1 MHSSPDCS
9 PSYCSAQDLS
19 RAMPAQTLIWLSADD
34 EAASAPN
41 EAVIAQAL
49 GSAHELIDAHL
60 RARYALPL
68 PHVPPLLRE
77 LAVNLARHWLYA
89 RRPEGNELPEAVVR
103 THKAAI
109 SMLAD
114 IRDARLHLGLPP
126 GQQSQLEPS
135 VMKVRARKR
144 VFSPQTLGG
153 YG

>member
-1 MHSSPDCS
+1 MKTQP
-9 PSYCSAQDLS
+9 YCSAHDLA
-19 RAMPAQTLIWLSADD
+19 RAIPAQTLIWLSADD
-34 EAASAPN
+34 EAASAPDA
-41 EAVIAQAL
+41 AVIAQAIE
-49 GSAHELIDAHL
+49 SAHEIIDAHL
-60 RARYALPL
+60 RARYVLPL

-103 THKAAI
+103 THKAAL
-109 SMLAD
+109 SLLAD
-114 IRDARLHLGLPP
+114 MRDARLHLGLPP

-144 VFSPQTLGG
+144 VFGPQTLGG